1 MGCSTRS
8 ARSRRNLL
16 HIRGGFTLVELLV
29 VIGIIAVLIA
39 VLLPALSRA
48 KEAAARVAC
57 ASNMRQVGT
66 AIVMYTIEYKGTY
79 PPLWFPADPN
89 DPSNTGSPAIYA
101 GITRGGQPANATYVT
116 LIARYLGSRETDVY
130 LGLKLPVLA
139 CPNDTN
145 TVRGTW
151 LNSTAALSYT
161 MPSSWGPDSI
171 HYKDRWLGIAD
182 RRPPGAG
189 TTLNRGI
196 GQLWNGNGGQY
207 PMWIRTTMVH
217 PASKSLLLVER
228 SYSEEAQCTNWNLG
242 YVVSNPASQMYDP
255 NSLAV
260 YGLPLLHTDPRK
272 RPSSGA
278 SLSISTAGKNVVFN
292 YLFCDNHVEL
302 MNPRE
307 TVSNTPNGLA
317 TLIPGGWE
325 GGDYM
330 WTILPDQYRN

>member
-1 MGCSTRS
+1 
-8 ARSRRNLL
+8 
-16 HIRGGFTLVELLV
+16 LVELLV
-29 VIGIIAVLIA
+29 VIGIIAVLIG

-48 KEAAARVAC
+48 KEAAARVVC

-66 AIVMYTIEYKGTY
+66 AIMMYSIEFKGTY

-116 LIARYLGSRETDVY
+116 LIARYLGSHETNAY
-130 LGLKLPVLA
+130 LGVNLPVFA

-151 LNSTAALSYT
+151 LNSTGVLSYT
-161 MPSSWGPDSI
+161 MPTSWGFDFL
-171 HYKDRWLGIAD
+171 HYKDRWLGIGD

-189 TTLNRGI
+189 SALNRGI
-196 GQLWNGNGGQY
+196 GQLWDGNTARF

-217 PASKSLLLVER
+217 PTSKALLLVER

-242 YVVSNPASQMYDP
+242 YQVNNAAAQMYDP
-255 NSLAV
+255 NSLSV

-272 RPSSGA
+272 RSGA
-278 SLSISTAGKNVVFN
+278 GATLTINNAGKNIVFN

-302 MNPRE
+302 MNPRD
-307 TVSNTPNGLA
+307 TVSNTAKGLA
-317 TLIPGGWE
+317 TLIPGTNGSNWV
-325 GGDYM
+325 GGDAM